1 MDNGAAIK
9 RGQERDAATDFWE
22 ITGEHWKLISM
33 PLKKRTR
40 DGRGVFFAK
49 CHDYVS
55 RTSNVSRIYRWT
67 IIIERIVS
75 NNCNLE
81 KRRIILGGIVIVS
94 RISSWRCANSRSSF
108 SSPN

>member
-22 ITGEHWKLISM
+22 ITAEHWKLISM

-40 DGRGVFFAK
+40 DERGVFFAK

-67 IIIERIVS
+67 IIIEGIVS

-81 KRRIILGGIVIVS
+81 
-94 RISSWRCANSRSSF
+94 
-108 SSPN
+108 

>member
-22 ITGEHWKLISM
+22 ITAEHWKLISM

-81 KRRIILGGIVIVS
+81 
-94 RISSWRCANSRSSF
+94 
-108 SSPN
+108 